1 MSSIGLTEVLLIL
14 TIGVISSVVLLLIPY
29 WRIFEK
35 AGFPPALS
43 LLMLIPIV
51 NIGMIYYLAFAE
63 WPSLKQG
70 QQVKDIGSPVP

>member
-1 MSSIGLTEVLLIL
+1 MSTIGLSEIVLSL
-14 TIGVISSVVLLLIPY
+14 VIVVLFVVIFLLIPY

-35 AGFPPALS
+35 AGFSPALS

-51 NIGMIYYLAFAE
+51 NIAMIYYLAFAE

-70 QQVKDIGSPVP
+70 QSAKNVGSPA